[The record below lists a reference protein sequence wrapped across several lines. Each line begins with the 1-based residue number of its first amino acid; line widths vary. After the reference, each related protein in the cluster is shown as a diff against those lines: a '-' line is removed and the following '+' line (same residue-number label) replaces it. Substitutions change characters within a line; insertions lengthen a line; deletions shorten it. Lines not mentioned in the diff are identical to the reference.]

1 MGPVSKVHRWV
12 LKSEPAQ
19 HQKPRNGFS
28 LPFHSFIL
36 IKVIVNDRHTWP
48 NLLKKQHRRW
58 PEHWRSSVPLCIFTA
73 ACKIDWVLIVF
84 PRVLE
89 GSARGIDQPLTKP
102 LALRALHRL
111 SLWCRQTEIK
121 ELKNE
126 RRKVKHATRKEEAVP
141 DSGKK
146 SRERK
151 SRSCARRCV
160 TGELYLKIKFL
171 IKMGNSEPPAGSGQA
186 IRR

>member
-1 MGPVSKVHRWV
+1 MRYKKRKKKKKPVGKGTPSHIF
-12 LKSEPAQ
+12 LKITIIYLKALWDRFPKCTEGSLNQNQ

-28 LPFHSFIL
+28 LSFHSSML

-48 NLLKKQHRRW
+48 NLLKKQHGRW

-102 LALRALHRL
+102 LALRALHGL

-121 ELKNE
+121 ELKM
-126 RRKVKHATRKEEAVP
+126 RDRK
-141 DSGKK
+141 
-146 SRERK
+146 
-151 SRSCARRCV
+151 
-160 TGELYLKIKFL
+160 
-171 IKMGNSEPPAGSGQA
+171 
-186 IRR
+186 